1 MKGKKEMQFELTNFC
16 EIDKFAIQ
24 SYCLMH
30 DIDPNLNLG
39 DISKVNTADMEDFN
53 LLVGGSPCFVA
64 GTKVLTSTGYKNI
77 ENMKV
82 GDKVLT
88 HKNRY
93 MPVERVGG
101 ELNKEIYSLKVQG
114 FLETECTDYHPF
126 YCKKTKDT
134 EPEKLKLKDIK
145 KGFYVGSHINNEN
158 TNIFNLSNEDC
169 WILGRYIADGHV
181 RKTKRKN
188 RINSYQYQCIL
199 SIGENKVEEMKQQIT
214 ERHYSCFRH
223 SPSTYRIVFSS
234 MELVNFIIDNN
245 FGTSA
250 LTKRIPKFILD
261 LPVDKL
267 KSFLDGY
274 MAGDGCKIGNIY
286 QAITISKELAMALC
300 LIVEKVYNVG
310 CQIYF
315 EKKNPMHIIEGRTV
329 NQHDYYMIRFRL
341 TQLRHSWFIEDGIV
355 WYPVKAIKYTGRKE
369 NVYNIEVAEDH
380 TYTANNMITFNCQD
394 FSSAGKK
401 EGSMYTCNTCGHK
414 YNPLEAHYS
423 KRDTCPNC
431 GSKDIEITR
440 SSLIV
445 QYLRVLREKQPEF
458 AIYENVKNLV
468 NKEFREV
475 FNLFIE
481 EIKEIGYVPYW
492 QVLNSKDY
500 GIPQNRERVIAVFIR
515 KDIDHGFTYPKKI
528 NLLTTIND
536 ITQNTIPEN
545 YYIDEKKSNPLVQE
559 LIERGKFSENY
570 VYFQNQIFNL
580 GLLEMHGSNQCR
592 RVYAKCGISPTLD
605 TCQGGNRQVKVLEES
620 KTLFHL
626 YANGKISKLTD
637 IGIPFLFPMITEY
650 RTDTHYRPFCGNLC
664 GTLRTINSGGY
675 KRLIEP
681 MDLPICVASRGRY
694 INDPSSRVPGLPT
707 KQRLEPNENGTINT
721 LTSVQKDNYLLEN
734 AILKYERTPY
744 GKQIRKAYEAGLIT
758 EKRSNIRTL
767 VPRCDGISNT
777 LTTVQKDNYLLEH
790 FIFLNQFLSMAIK
803 TCYEKIGYIPT
814 YMNLETMNEM
824 ICGENDDYLLI
835 IDEEMKEDLMRL
847 CESSGYRVRKLT
859 PRECFRLMGF
869 NDTTYEKARYYTDE
883 EEEKLLNEHK
893 KYKTEMDEYG
903 NERGIKLSDAQAYK
917 QAGNSIVV
925 NVLYYVFEELKKQY
939 LEFDDGIKVCSLFS
953 GIGAPEQALKA
964 VDHEEVL
971 IKLKK

>member
-1 MKGKKEMQFELTNFC
+1 MQFELTNFC

-30 DIDPNLNLG
+30 DVDPNLNLG

-64 GTKVLTSTGYKNI
+64 GTKVLTNTGYKNI

-101 ELNKEIYSLKVQG
+101 EQNKEIYSFQVDG
-114 FLETECTDYHPF
+114 FLPVECTDYHPF
-126 YCKKTKDT
+126 YCKTTKDAT
-134 EPEKLKLKDIK
+134 PEKLHLSEIK
-145 KGFYVGSHINNEN
+145 PGYYIGSHIVNNE
-158 TNIFNLSNEDC
+158 TIAYFLQTASIDELCNLSDYEEKSMKMIFVKEKEQALRLAIMIEKIYHIGCNVK
-169 WILGRYIADGHV
+169 Y
-181 RKTKRKN
+181 
-188 RINSYQYQCIL
+188 NSIVKAY
-199 SIGENKVEEMKQQIT
+199 EIT
-214 ERHYSCFRH
+214 Y
-223 SPSTYRIVFSS
+223 
-234 MELVNFIIDNN
+234 NN
-245 FGTSA
+245 DT
-250 LTKRIPKFILD
+250 
-261 LPVDKL
+261 
-267 KSFLDGY
+267 
-274 MAGDGCKIGNIY
+274 
-286 QAITISKELAMALC
+286 E
-300 LIVEKVYNVG
+300 
-310 CQIYF
+310 
-315 EKKNPMHIIEGRTV
+315 
-329 NQHDYYMIRFRL
+329 
-341 TQLRHSWFIEDGIV
+341 WFIEDDII
-355 WYPVKAIKYTGRKE
+355 WYPVKTIKYTGRKE

-380 TYTANNMITFNCQD
+380 TYTANNMITFNCQN

-401 EGSMYTCNTCGHK
+401 EGSMYTCNACGHK

-423 KRDTCPNC
+423 KRDTCPKC

-559 LIERGKFSENY
+559 LIERGKLSENY

-580 GLLEMHGSNQCR
+580 GLLEMRGSDQCR

-605 TCQGGNRQVKVLEES
+605 TCQGGNRQVKVLEEV

-803 TCYEKIGYIPT
+803 TCYEKRGYIPT
-814 YMNLETMNEM
+814 YMNLETMNEF
-824 ICGENDDYLLI
+824 IYGENDDYLLT
-835 IDEEMKEDLMRL
+835 IDEEMKEDLVRL

-903 NERGIKLSDAQAYK
+903 NERGIRLSDAQAYK

-939 LEFDDGIKVCSLFS
+939 REFDDGIKVCSLFS

-964 VDHEEVL
+964 VNHEEVL
-971 IKLKK
+971 IQLKK

>member
-1 MKGKKEMQFELTNFC
+1 MQFELTNFC

-30 DIDPNLNLG
+30 DVDPNLNLG

-64 GTKVLTSTGYKNI
+64 GTKVLTSNGYKNI

-101 ELNKEIYSLKVQG
+101 ERDKEIYSFQVTG
-114 FLETECTDYHPF
+114 FLPVECTDYHPF
-126 YCKKTKDT
+126 YCKATKDAA
-134 EPEKLKLKDIK
+134 PEKLHLSEIK
-145 KGFYVGSHINNEN
+145 PGYYIGSHIVNNE
-158 TNIFNLSNEDC
+158 TIAYFLQTASIDELCNLSD
-169 WILGRYIADGHV
+169 Y
-181 RKTKRKN
+181 
-188 RINSYQYQCIL
+188 
-199 SIGENKVEEMKQQIT
+199 EEKSMKMIFVK
-214 ERHYSCFRH
+214 EKEY
-223 SPSTYRIVFSS
+223 
-234 MELVNFIIDNN
+234 
-245 FGTSA
+245 A
-250 LTKRIPKFILD
+250 L
-261 LPVDKL
+261 
-267 KSFLDGY
+267 
-274 MAGDGCKIGNIY
+274 
-286 QAITISKELAMALC
+286 
-300 LIVEKVYNVG
+300 
-310 CQIYF
+310 
-315 EKKNPMHIIEGRTV
+315 
-329 NQHDYYMIRFRL
+329 RL
-341 TQLRHSWFIEDGIV
+341 TLMIEKIYHIGCNVKYNSIVKAYEITYNDNTEWFIEDNIV

-380 TYTANNMITFNCQD
+380 TYTANNMITFNCQN

-545 YYIDEKKSNPLVQE
+545 YYIDEKKSNSLVQE
-559 LIERGKFSENY
+559 LIERGKLSENY

-580 GLLEMHGSNQCR
+580 GLLEMRGSDQCR

-620 KTLFHL
+620 KTIFHL

-758 EKRSNIRTL
+758 EKRSNIRTI

-790 FIFLNQFLSMAIK
+790 FIFLNQFLSMTIK

-824 ICGENDDYLLI
+824 ICGENDDYLLT

-903 NERGIKLSDAQAYK
+903 NERWIKLSDAQAYK

-964 VDHEEVL
+964 VNHEEVL